1 MTGKLK
7 PAAMPGDLDG
17 LFDTEPVNKDDTPD
31 PNAQAAASPDDSV
44 TKGDDIS
51 YTPDQYEKATQK
63 ILKDGKI
70 VEREFYQ
77 VDGVFV
83 GYVEDIEKSD
93 DQPKP
98 TTQVEALQTVVS
110 ALKKLADMVKKHE
123 TQLQEVATV
132 AKAAKETAERTV
144 LVDARGLDN
153 SLTGLTKAEAKDQT
167 TEDDIWAGLLPELT
181 QFEQRGQSNV

>member
-1 MTGKLK
+1 MTGQIK
-7 PAAMPGDLDG
+7 PEAKPGDLDG
-17 LFDTEPVNKDDTPD
+17 LFDTEPVNKADDPA
-31 PNAQAAASPDDSV
+31 PQAKDGSPDDSV

-144 LVDARGLDN
+144 LVDARGLDS
-153 SLTGLTKAEAKDQT
+153 SLTDLTKADDKTKDE
-167 TEDDIWAGLLPELT
+167 EDFWSGLLPELT
-181 QFEQRGQSNV
+181 QFEQRG

>member
-1 MTGKLK
+1 MSGQASPEPKTD
-7 PAAMPGDLDG
+7 DLDG

-31 PNAQAAASPDDSV
+31 PKAKDASPDDSV
-44 TKGDDIS
+44 NKGDDIS

-63 ILKDGKI
+63 VLKDGKI

-83 GYVEDIEKSD
+83 GYVEDIQKSD

-110 ALKKLADMVKKHE
+110 ALKKLAEMVKSHE
-123 TQLQEVATV
+123 TKLQEVADV
-132 AKAAKETAERTV
+132 AKSAKETAERTV

-153 SLTGLTKAEAKDQT
+153 SLTGLTKADDQPNGKK
-167 TEDDIWAGLLPELT
+167 DIWEGILPELA
-181 QFEQRGQSNV
+181 QFEQRG